1 MRKAKLLTGMKGFTV
16 IWFGQVISQL
26 GTAMTR
32 FTLTIW
38 TYTITEQATATALVF
53 FCSFMPSILLSPIAG
68 ALVDRW
74 NRKLILFIS
83 DLGAGLV
90 TIGLLVL
97 YATNNLEV
105 KHLYLT
111 TAIASI
117 FESFQFPAYYASISM
132 MLSKAQYTQASGML
146 SLLESISGVTAPV
159 LAGFL
164 FALIGIKGIMTIDIL
179 TFLVAISALL
189 FIHIPQPEK
198 TAVEKV
204 SSVSLWQD
212 SIYGFRYISKRPS
225 LSGLV
230 LIFFSINI
238 TFGFYMALF
247 APMILARSNNNQVIF
262 GIVSSAFG
270 IGGIAGGVLMSC
282 WGGPTRKIHGVL
294 LGVAFTSLLGTMLM
308 GLGQNLPVWATAA
321 FFTKFFPPIA
331 YGCNQAIWQAKV
343 PPDLQGRVFGVQRQ
357 IGEITMPLAI
367 IIAGPLADY
376 VFEPAMQPGGSIV
389 PMFGGIIGIG
399 PGAGMGLVLFILGL
413 LGILIGLGGYLFKII
428 KNAEDILPDSNT
440 I

>member
-1 MRKAKLLTGMKGFTV
+1 MSKAKLLTGMKGFTL

-38 TYTITEQATATALVF
+38 TYTITQQVTATALVL

-68 ALVDRW
+68 ALVDRCH
-74 NRKLILFIS
+74 RKLILFIS
-83 DLGAGLV
+83 DLGAGLG
-90 TIGLLVL
+90 TICLLIL
-97 YATNNLEV
+97 YATNTLEV

-111 TAIASI
+111 TAITSI
-117 FESFQFPAYYASISM
+117 FESFQFPAYYAAVSL
-132 MLSKAQYTQASGML
+132 MLSKAQYSRASGML
-146 SLLESISGVTAPV
+146 SLWESISGVFAPL

-164 FALIGIKGIMTIDIL
+164 FAVIGIKGIMTIDIF
-179 TFLVAISALL
+179 TFLIAISALL

-198 TAVEKV
+198 TGVEKV

-212 SIYGFRYISKRPS
+212 SIYGFRYIFKRPS
-225 LSGLV
+225 FSGLV
-230 LIFFSINI
+230 LIFFTINV

-247 APMILARSNNNQVIF
+247 APMILARTNNNQLIF
-262 GIVSSAFG
+262 GSVCSAFG
-270 IGGIAGGVLMSC
+270 IGGIAGGLLMGY
-282 WGGPTRKIHGVL
+282 WGGPRRKIHGVL
-294 LGVAFTSLLGTMLM
+294 LGIAFTSLLGTMLM

-321 FFTKFFPPIA
+321 FFTKFFPPII

-343 PPDLQGRVFGVQRQ
+343 SPDLQGRVFGVQRQ

-367 IIAGPLADY
+367 IIAGPLTDY
-376 VFEPAMQPGGSIV
+376 IFEPAMQPGGSIV
-389 PMFGGIIGIG
+389 LIFGGIIGIG

-413 LGILIGLGGYLFKII
+413 LGILIGLSGYLFKII
-428 KNAEDILPDSNT
+428 KNAEDILPDHN
-440 I
+440 IM